1 MECIMYLLRHGATLN
16 NLADPPILQGRRTD
30 PTLSP
35 DGRDQAELAGKF
47 LSRLSIDAAYS
58 SPLSRAKETAEI
70 VVASHGLEIEIIDEI
85 TEVDVGLWEG
95 ESWADIEKNDTE
107 QYNAFMADPADY
119 PYKDGE
125 SFAEVQ
131 QRVVP
136 AFEKVMA
143 ENLGKSIIVV
153 GHNAVNRAFLSL
165 LVDLPLIKVRGVT
178 QNNCGINVVRYR
190 DGKMKAVTIN
200 STYHLHPEWF

>member
-1 MECIMYLLRHGATLN
+1 MECMMYLLRHGATLN
-16 NLADPPILQGRRTD
+16 NLAKPPILQGRRTD

-35 DGRDQAELAGKF
+35 DGRDQAELAAKF
-47 LSRLSIDAAYS
+47 LAGLSIDAAYS

-70 VVASHGLEIEIIDEI
+70 VVAPHRLPIEIIDEI

-107 QYNAFMADPADY
+107 EYHAFMADPADH
-119 PYKDGE
+119 PYKGGE
-125 SFAEVQ
+125 SFAHVQ

-143 ENLGKSIIVV
+143 ENLGKAIIVV

-165 LVDLPLIKVRGVT
+165 LIDLPLSKVRGVT

-190 DGKMKAVTIN
+190 EGKMKAITIN